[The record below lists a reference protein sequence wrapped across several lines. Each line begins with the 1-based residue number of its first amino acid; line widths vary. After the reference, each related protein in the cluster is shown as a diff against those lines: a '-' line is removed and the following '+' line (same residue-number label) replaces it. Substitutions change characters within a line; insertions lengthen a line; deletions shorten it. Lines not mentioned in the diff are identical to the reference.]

1 MHRLQEIVDQLLR
14 EKTPRSLLDSMQK
27 VLPEVGVEHFALMRF
42 THTGEPLDKWVIG
55 YRAPPQWLKAY
66 MHRDDPNADPVVR
79 HSRETVEPFFWSE
92 IIDDERVR
100 KARGRGVDEFL
111 IIPVPGPYGCVGTM
125 WMGGRAREN
134 LLKYKLVIQA
144 IGLSCYYHLQRHCDE
159 APDPPATT
167 SRLNKREH
175 DVLDMVADGLSAQ
188 EIAEQI
194 KLSVRTIE
202 WHMHQAMQKLGAKN
216 RVQAVVLAI
225 RNGLISV

>member
-1 MHRLQEIVDQLLR
+1 MYRLQEVVDQLLR

-27 VLPEVGVEHFALMRF
+27 VLREVGVEYFALMRF
-42 THTGEPLDKWVIG
+42 AHTGEPLDKWVIG
-55 YRAPPQWLKAY
+55 YRAPPKWIEAY
-66 MHRDDPNADPVVR
+66 KHRDDPNADPVVK

-100 KARGRGVDEFL
+100 KARGMGVDEFL
-111 IIPVPGPYGCVGTM
+111 IIPVPGRYGCVGTM
-125 WMGGRAREN
+125 WMGGSPREN

-159 APDPPATT
+159 APDPPATS
-167 SRLNKREH
+167 SRLGKREC
-175 DVLDMVADGLSAQ
+175 DVLDMVADGLTAP

-194 KLSVRTIE
+194 NLSVRRVE

>member
-1 MHRLQEIVDQLLR
+1 
-14 EKTPRSLLDSMQK
+14 MQK
-27 VLPEVGVEHFALMRF
+27 VLREVGVEYFALMRF
-42 THTGEPLDKWVIG
+42 ANTGEPLDKWVIG
-55 YRAPPQWLKAY
+55 YRALPEWIKSY

-100 KARGRGVDEFL
+100 KARGMGVDEFL
-111 IIPVPGPYGCVGTM
+111 IIPVPGRYGCVGTM
-125 WMGGRAREN
+125 WMGGSAREN

-159 APDPPATT
+159 APDPPATS
-167 SRLNKREH
+167 SRLGKREC
-175 DVLDMVADGLSAQ
+175 DVLDMVADGLSAP

-194 KLSVRTIE
+194 NLSVRTVE
-202 WHMHQAMQKLGAKN
+202 WYMNQAVQKLGAKN

-225 RNGLISV
+225 RDGLISV

>member
-27 VLPEVGVEHFALMRF
+27 VLREVGVEYFALMRF
-42 THTGEPLDKWVIG
+42 AHTGEPLDKWVIG
-55 YRAPPQWLKAY
+55 YRAPPKWIEAY
-66 MHRDDPNADPVVR
+66 RHRDDPNADPVVKR
-79 HSRETVEPFFWSE
+79 SRETVEPFFWSDV
-92 IIDDERVR
+92 IDDERVR
-100 KARGRGVDEFL
+100 KARGRGVEEFL

-125 WMGGRAREN
+125 WMGGGREN

-159 APDPPATT
+159 EPDPPVTT
-167 SRLNKREH
+167 SRLKKREH

-194 KLSVRTIE
+194 NLSVRTIE